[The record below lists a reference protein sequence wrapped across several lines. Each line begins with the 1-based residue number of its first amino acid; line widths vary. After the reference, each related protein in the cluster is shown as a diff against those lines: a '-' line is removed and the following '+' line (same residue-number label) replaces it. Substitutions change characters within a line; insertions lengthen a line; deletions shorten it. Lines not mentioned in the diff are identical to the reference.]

1 MNVWAMSPPPPP
13 SPVSGQ
19 VTQTL
24 AYHLGASSCTP
35 GLSAPRTAFLVS
47 FLPASSRK
55 SAKLG
60 GGPCNK
66 PAAAMETRP
75 SARGRIPASLHS

>member
-1 MNVWAMSPPPPP
+1 MNTPPAPAPVP
-13 SPVSGQ
+13 SARQ

-24 AYHLGASSCTP
+24 AYHRGASGCTP
-35 GLSAPRTAFLVS
+35 GLPAPRTAFLAS

-66 PAAAMETRP
+66 SAAAMETRP
-75 SARGRIPASLHS
+75 GARGRVPAGLHS

>member
-1 MNVWAMSPPPPP
+1 MNVLPTP
-13 SPVSGQ
+13 SPGDRPSL
-19 VTQTL
+19 TI
-24 AYHLGASSCTP
+24 LGSPA
-35 GLSAPRTAFLVS
+35 APWAPCSQACVLVP

-75 SARGRIPASLHS
+75 RARGRIPASLHS